1 MIKYFLAC
9 ASVVLGTLAPSLTA
23 QTISIAYQTPD
34 NLVVCA
40 ADTLRI
46 TVQNNTTNP
55 MAAALLDIELPPGLR
70 YRPGSA
76 TSGASDADISN
87 LGKPVLA
94 LPDLMPG
101 IPVTVEVQ
109 LEATCGLVAAI
120 NSAQLFSALLRVR
133 AGAVTEQTTTSKFQ
147 IQTSLLVIT
156 QVDNA
161 VLAGEK
167 GDLLTRTLH
176 VRNTRLGP
184 VRHLFLHDAHPN
196 GISIHVNGAVTE
208 QNDTTLYS
216 AYFDGAFFSQFGN
229 GDTLL
234 DFGETALVKQE
245 IEITDCGF
253 PAFNCRS
260 DISAGWSCTA
270 TDPICQA
277 DSTLADVNVAE
288 SSFQPLLTFET
299 HYALPW
305 DRCADLPHE
314 MRLRIVNRGEAPATN
329 LVLQINSEGPLGLG
343 MDKHSFRLRQNGT
356 VSSLT
361 PNLTTDFP
369 LVACA
374 GKTAS
379 GFVTLFMPEIAG
391 HDTVDISFDA
401 FYCMSACLQV
411 MPKLRLNYYYN
422 KPCPPAGF
430 VVADTVTFEPRA
442 SDYLTG
448 VVKYSFQEC
457 LVDGKK
463 YSFTYQLNS
472 ARFLNDTGF
481 LFLKMD
487 LPLGLEW
494 SPDCPPLLGGQ
505 PPAKFT
511 ITPMVTTYQVNRVLL
526 AFEFPLN
533 DSIMQLDFCLK
544 NTCRSDG
551 SFVKVNLKSTSPG
564 VDIFGYVPQPCLDCA
579 YEPKMSAYFWPT
591 LDLDVNCAWG
601 ACDSFQLQT
610 ECPCPVDTSDMMV
623 DSCLINGVTS
633 SGCGVLRSHHQ
644 GYRLNYDLP
653 DNNNDRT
660 ADPGGVLDLGKVRR
674 DRFLVGDTVR
684 NLLSTKVLC
693 GDTIQCLLYQVFT
706 EIIGSDFGYAGVYDT
721 FHIGPNQADAARFSF
736 TDLEFLKVTE
746 AEVTFW
752 DSSANAVYTCP
763 VTSFNPIGGLYGHIV
778 IVNSK
783 PPRVVDEFTTA
794 NFPYRLQMDELRAN
808 GCLPPDF
815 VLSTG
820 DSVQLRVDLKLGANF
835 APKTKPNSPPLVNF
849 EMGYNLHKQYLPFN
863 YRIYDTLMMQYSG
876 YIDSFNAATFGIR
889 PCEPSQQ
896 VTPFAYDIR
905 IARENLFPFEVR
917 PLSKITNY
925 DLVMKPPGLV
935 PQSATLLFLNRQ
947 KNTMLLQNLPLP
959 FVLTPDSMVHVDFA
973 PAYVEPIDEGYGL
986 RTRLVFDPNCAFTK
1000 PDSSAAWVTAT
1011 FPGCMSMPNP
1021 ITRTFA
1027 NKLGFFSN
1035 SPRDTITTTEPVL
1048 DFPTEAVSAN
1058 FLLRNLAPV
1067 AAPNYWV
1074 QLVNPEGGL
1083 VDPTITILGPG
1094 TVVTPANGVFQLGT
1108 LPVFGLQNLR
1118 VSATNTTCDPQHL
1131 LVIYGWD
1138 CSPVT
1143 QPDADACGRDTL
1155 EILLRPQNPEIE
1167 LELVNPPTDVPL
1179 CDTSDYFV
1187 LELSNA
1193 DLGHAY
1199 KPYINIE
1206 LPPGLLILPGSCEMA
1221 YPANSTY
1228 LSIPDPTDK
1237 GNGVL
1242 EWNLAVL
1249 QDSLEAN
1256 GLLGV
1261 YAFASMKNALRI
1273 RFRVMAECGVVS
1285 NTQLLFGAHAEWYCG
1300 RPTNSLRKASDPIIV
1315 QGSTQPTYSVQIGIN
1330 EPVGGPVPCNTE
1342 RTLSV
1347 NLILSGPALPGD
1359 SVYVE
1364 LPPSYAY
1371 VPGSYLPGQNA
1382 LPGGPQTTGN
1392 LLRWALPIA
1401 LPANSSVQFSFR
1413 VVSGNEPNCD
1423 GGLVRIS
1430 TRQSTSAFCPTIN
1443 DFCTIYTATGEKSLP
1458 LEPYT
1463 PDLTVTDASGS
1474 INATGSGTFSVDV
1487 ANNGGLPALLSVLQ
1501 IVRDVDGDGKLS
1513 AADTVFVSVFPEK
1526 TLAAGGALTVP
1537 IQSPNPLDLCNLL
1550 VVVPAAENCACDT
1563 VVFPL
1568 TIEAETY
1575 APKVLCLGD
1584 SILLGL
1590 ANGPMIGHIYTWTG
1604 SQAPPCTDCPQFKFL
1619 PPAPGPYTLTLTD
1632 SRANC
1637 TVRHAFLVQVYEPP
1651 TLISQNT
1658 GICQGQQAVL
1668 ETSVAALWQWSGPG
1682 IANPGAAMQTVRP
1695 VQSATYYVTATSAE
1709 GCVLSDS
1716 VEVTVYLPDTTD
1728 RGVLRTCEGTP
1739 VDVFGTLTE
1748 TSGAYRD
1755 TLTNAN
1761 GCDSLVLLVLE
1772 VEPNT
1777 EAEILRCSPDTV
1789 VVFGKPVTVAGTY
1802 CDTIPSS
1809 LGCDS
1814 IHCITVRDYPI
1825 PDLPEVADT
1834 IYFLEGTSV
1843 LLPGP
1848 GGYAGYLWMPPEWL
1862 DCPTCPS
1869 PIATPPDTIRYTLV
1883 VRTGDDCPDTIVYFL
1898 IPFPPC
1904 DPARISMPNTFTPD
1918 GDGVNDTFTPVVHEG
1933 VEVVG
1938 RLTVYNRWGQKV
1950 YESGSPNAAWDGS
1963 TLGEPAPSDVY
1974 AWLLEV
1980 LCTDGERKL
1989 RWGDVT
1995 VLR

>member
-1 MIKYFLAC
+1 MFKCFLVFAGVLLG
-9 ASVVLGTLAPSLTA
+9 ALSSSVNA
-23 QTISIAYQTPD
+23 QTINIASQTPD
-34 NLVVCA
+34 SLVVCS
-40 ADTLRI
+40 ADTLTI
-46 TVQNNTTNP
+46 FLQNNTATP
-55 MAAALLDIELPPGLR
+55 IAAALLELELEPGLQ
-70 YRPGSA
+70 YMPGSA
-76 TSGASDADISN
+76 TGGSSDSDISD
-87 LGKPVLA
+87 LEKPVLA
-94 LPDLMPG
+94 LPNLPPG
-101 IPVTVEVQ
+101 TLVTVRV
-109 LEATCGLVAAI
+109 LLAATCGLVDSI
-120 NSAQLFSALLRVR
+120 NSAHLFGALIRVR
-133 AGAVTEQTTTSKFQ
+133 AGAVTEQVATTKFQ

-161 VLAGEK
+161 MLSGEK
-167 GDLLTRTLH
+167 GDMMTRTLH

-184 VRHLFLHDAHPN
+184 VRHLFIRDTHPN
-196 GISIHVNGAVTE
+196 GISVHVNGAATE
-208 QNDTTLYS
+208 KNDSTLYT

-229 GDTLL
+229 GDALL
-234 DFGETALVKQE
+234 DFGETALIKEE

-260 DISAGWSCTA
+260 SIEAAWSCTA
-270 TDPICQA
+270 TEPPCQA
-277 DSTLADVNVAE
+277 DSTFADVNVTE

-305 DRCADLPHE
+305 DHCADLPHE
-314 MRLRIVNRGEAPATN
+314 MRLRVVNQGPASATN
-329 LVLQINSEGPLGLG
+329 LVLQINSEGPSGLG
-343 MDKHSFRLRQNGT
+343 MDKHSFRLRRNGIVT
-356 VSSLT
+356 SLT

-369 LVACA
+369 LAACI
-374 GKTAS
+374 GDTAS
-379 GFVTLFMPEIAG
+379 GFVTLYMPEIAG
-391 HDTVDISFDA
+391 HDTVFISFDA
-401 FYCMSACLQV
+401 FYCMPACTQL
-411 MPKLRLNYYYN
+411 MPKIRLNYFYN
-422 KPCPPAGF
+422 KPCPPTGF
-430 VVADTVTFEPRA
+430 VVADTVTFEPRP

-448 VVKYSFQEC
+448 VVRYGFSEC
-457 LVDGKK
+457 LSDGKT
-463 YSFTYQLNS
+463 YSFTYRLS
-472 ARFLNDTGF
+472 SSRFLSDTGF

-487 LPLGLEW
+487 LPRGLEW

-505 PPAKFT
+505 SPAQFT
-511 ITPMVTTYQVNRVLL
+511 ITPMITDFPVNRVLI
-526 AFEFPLN
+526 AYKFPLSDPFMPLN
-533 DSIMQLDFCLK
+533 FCLK
-544 NTCRSDG
+544 NTCQDSSSYVSVNSG
-551 SFVKVNLKSTSPG
+551 SPTPG
-564 VDIFGYVPQPCLDCA
+564 VNFLDYTPKTCLDCG
-579 YEPKMSAYFWPT
+579 YEPKMAALFSPT
-591 LDLDVNCAWG
+591 LDVDLACAWG

-610 ECPCPVDTSDMMV
+610 ECVCSVDTVGPNDTLYLDDTTFV
-623 DSCLINGVTS
+623 
-633 SGCGVLRSHHQ
+633 GCRVLRNQHEA
-644 GYRLNYDLP
+644 YRLNYDLP
-653 DNNNDRT
+653 DNDDDRM
-660 ADPGGVLDLGKVRR
+660 ADLIGVLDLGKVRR
-674 DRFLVGDTVR
+674 DRFLTGDTVR
-684 NLLSTKVLC
+684 NIMTTKVVC
-693 GDTIQCLLYQVFT
+693 GDTIKSLFYQVFT
-706 EIIGSDFGYAGVYDT
+706 EIVGSDFGYAGVHDT
-721 FHIGPNQADAARFSF
+721 FNIGPNQTDAARYYF
-736 TDLEFLKVTE
+736 TDLKFLEVAE
-746 AEVTFW
+746 AAITIW

-763 VTSFNPIGGLYGHIV
+763 AEPFYPRGGLYGQIAL
-778 IVNSK
+778 VNTK
-783 PPRVVDEFTTA
+783 PLQIVDELTSA
-794 NFPYRLQMDELRAN
+794 NFPFRIRMDSLRTK
-808 GCLPPDF
+808 GCVPPDF
-815 VLSTG
+815 ILRSG
-820 DSVQLRVDLKLGANF
+820 DSVQLRVDLKLGVNYN
-835 APKTKPNSPPLVNF
+835 PKTKPNAPPLVNF
-849 EMGYNLHKQYLPFN
+849 EMGYNTNRSYRPYN
-863 YRIYDTLMMQYSG
+863 YRALDTLMMQYSG
-876 YIDSFNAATFGIR
+876 YIDSFSAATFGIR

-925 DLVMKPPGLV
+925 DLVMNPPGLV

-947 KNTMLLQNLPLP
+947 QNTTLLQNVPLP
-959 FVLTPDSMVHVDFA
+959 FVLTPDSMVHVDLA
-973 PAYVEPIDEGYGL
+973 PAYAKPIDEGYGL
-986 RTRLVFDPNCAFTK
+986 RTRLVFDPNCAFIK
-1000 PDSSAAWVTAT
+1000 PDSSAAWVTAS

-1021 ITRTFA
+1021 ITRTFE

-1067 AAPNYWV
+1067 AAPNYWI

-1083 VDPTITILGPG
+1083 VNPTITILGPG

-1143 QPDADACGRDTL
+1143 QPGAEACARDTL

-1167 LELVNPPTDVPL
+1167 LELVNPPNDVPL

-1206 LPPGLLILPGSCEMA
+1206 LPPGLLLLPGSCEMA
-1221 YPANSTY
+1221 YPASSAY
-1228 LSIPDPTDK
+1228 LPVSDPTNI

-1242 EWNLAVL
+1242 EWNIAALHDSVAV
-1249 QDSLEAN
+1249 N

-1261 YAFASMKNALRI
+1261 YAFASKKNALRI
-1273 RFRVMAECGVVS
+1273 RFRVVAECGAVS
-1285 NTQLLFGAHAEWYCG
+1285 NAQLLIGARAEWYCG
-1300 RPTNSLRKASDPIIV
+1300 RPSNSLRKASDPIIV
-1315 QGSTQPTYSVQIGIN
+1315 EGTQPTYSVLVGIN

-1364 LPPSYAY
+1364 IPPGYGY

-1382 LPGGPQTTGN
+1382 LPGGPQTAGN
-1392 LLRWALPIA
+1392 MLRWSLPAA
-1401 LPANSSVQFSFR
+1401 LPANSVVQFSFR
-1413 VVSGNEPNCD
+1413 IVSGNQPNCD

-1430 TRQSTSAFCPTIN
+1430 TRQRTAAFCPTIN
-1443 DFCTIYTATGEKSLP
+1443 DFCTVYTATGEMSLP
-1458 LEPYT
+1458 LAPYF
-1463 PDLTVTDASGS
+1463 PDLAVTDATGS
-1474 INATGSGTFSVDV
+1474 INAAGSGAFSVAV
-1487 ANNGGLPALLSVLQ
+1487 ANLGSLPAFLSVVQ

-1513 AADTVFVSVFPEK
+1513 APDTVFFSVFPEK
-1526 TLAAGGALTVP
+1526 TLAVGGSLTVP

-1568 TIEAETY
+1568 NIEAVTY
-1575 APKVLCLGD
+1575 APKILCLGD
-1584 SILLGL
+1584 STLLGL
-1590 ANGPMIGHIYTWTG
+1590 VNGPMIGHMYTWSG
-1604 SQAPPCTDCPQFKFL
+1604 NQAPPCTGCPQFKFL

-1632 SRANC
+1632 AGPNC
-1637 TVRHAFLVQVYEPP
+1637 TVRHAFSIQVYEPP

-1658 GICQGQQAVL
+1658 GICRGQQTVL
-1668 ETSVAALWQWSGPG
+1668 ETSVAASWQWSGPG
-1682 IANPGAAMQTVRP
+1682 IANPGAATQTVRP

-1716 VEVTVYLPDTTD
+1716 VEVTVYVPDTTD

-1772 VEPNT
+1772 VVPNT
-1777 EAEILRCSPDTV
+1777 EAEILRCAPDTV
-1789 VVFGKPVTVAGTY
+1789 LVFSTPVTVAGTY
-1802 CDTIPSS
+1802 CDTITSS

-1814 IHCITVRDYPI
+1814 IHCITVLDYFI

-1843 LLPGP
+1843 VLPGP
-1848 GGYAGYLWMPPEWL
+1848 GGYAGYLWSPPDWL

-1869 PIATPPDTIRYTLV
+1869 PIATAPDTIRYTLV

-1938 RLTVYNRWGQKV
+1938 RLTIYNRWGQKV
-1950 YESGSPNAAWDGS
+1950 YESDSPGAAWDGS
-1963 TLGEPAPSDVY
+1963 TFGDPAPSDVY